1 MSVAQVYIKLT
12 RIRVKLPWELNLV
25 SRDPESMASLT
36 SIPGIHSSWSAILSA
51 VAEECAPE
59 WRVIMEIL
67 AGDHGE
73 FLPARDD
80 VFRVFRGSIDDIRVV
95 ILGQDPYHTPGIAD
109 GLAFSSRNPSVI
121 PPSLR
126 NIFREIG
133 CEFHRADL
141 SAWAAQGVL
150 LLNTALTVRPHEPNS
165 HAKYWSKIV
174 DSIIRRM
181 AIHTSR
187 RQMIYCL
194 WGAHAQK
201 KEKIVDESGGNHV
214 VLKAVHPSPLSASRG
229 WFGSDHFGA
238 INRVLVSRGER
249 VIDWSAGL
257 A

>member
-1 MSVAQVYIKLT
+1 M
-12 RIRVKLPWELNLV
+12 E
-25 SRDPESMASLT
+25 T
-36 SIPGIHSSWSAILSA
+36 SSILDGVHSSWLSILTA
-51 VAEECAPE
+51 VAEECAAE
-59 WRVIMEIL
+59 WRTITEIL
-67 AGDHGE
+67 SGDHGE
-73 FLPARDD
+73 FLPGRDD
-80 VFRVFRGSIDDIRVV
+80 VFRVFRGSIDDVRVV

-141 SAWAAQGVL
+141 SGWVEQGVL

-174 DSIIRRM
+174 DCIIRRL
-181 AIHTSR
+181 AIYTSR
-187 RQMIYCL
+187 RQVIYCL

-201 KEKIVDESGGNHV
+201 KEKIVNESGGNHV
-214 VLKAVHPSPLSASRG
+214 ILKAVHPSPLSASRG

-238 INRVLVSRGER
+238 VNRILVARGDR
-249 VIDWSAGL
+249 SIDWTAGL